1 MKEEQKT
8 FSLKDQLQKVDQ
20 SIRNLFFD
28 HEKKEASFEER
39 VKKYNNLIPLLRKE
53 IKEKDFVLNK
63 YIKAID
69 IKKKPSQKQEA
80 EIKKYE
86 ELEIM
91 AREKVL
97 QGKKLLKEA
106 GKESENIH
114 EVMYQLAIK
123 NGSTL
128 TMGGS
133 EEIQ

>member
-1 MKEEQKT
+1 MNEEEKT

-28 HEKKEASFEER
+28 HEKKEASFEQR
-39 VKKYNNLIPLLRKE
+39 VIKYNNLIPLLRKE
-53 IKEKDFVLNK
+53 IKEKDFDLSK
-63 YIKAID
+63 YIKAIE

-91 AREKVL
+91 AREKFL

-106 GKESENIH
+106 EKESD
-114 EVMYQLAIK
+114 
-123 NGSTL
+123 S
-128 TMGGS
+128 
-133 EEIQ
+133 